1 MHRNSVSIL
10 VAALAITA
18 APTVSA
24 QFGLPMQLPEND
36 FIWRWGSD
44 ASRGFA
50 DIDVFGSDGRFR
62 CELTGKIR
70 LSGRITSSETRDLE
84 QQLRSSMQFVYEAT
98 YTMNQLDASGNL
110 EWAILDCKQPVED
123 EDTEDEVAEREAK
136 ARERA
141 ERRRERR
148 RASED

>member
-1 MHRNSVSIL
+1 MSIFM
-10 VAALAITA
+10 AALAITA
-18 APTVSA
+18 APSVSA

-44 ASRGFA
+44 AGRGFE
-50 DIDVFGSDGRFR
+50 DIDVIGSDGRFR
-62 CELTGKIR
+62 CELTGKLR
-70 LSGRITSSETRDLE
+70 LSGRISPSDTRNIE

-98 YTMNQLDASGNL
+98 YTMNQLEASGNL
-110 EWAILDCKQPVED
+110 QWAILDCKQPVAD